1 MEVAMSSVSRV
12 VDTGMGGSSGGLD
25 ASRSVV
31 VCRLIAA
38 AALGVA
44 ALYALS
50 VPIGSLASLPATDA
64 SGREILAFFVD
75 HRDGMLAAVVLNG
88 IAWCALMPLVFVG
101 LRARITGEGSLA
113 ASIALAAALVEAAMI
128 GVALLF
134 GAIAAYAAPG
144 LSPDLARVLDYGL
157 ALGTSASAWPTV
169 PCALATAI
177 AIRRS
182 RVLPAYTANLAIAV
196 AAVHVLAGVGF
207 ASTGAFSPSGI
218 ALLGAPV
225 FAVWMAVIGVALLRR
240 GPEFVP
246 ARSNA

>member
-1 MEVAMSSVSRV
+1 MSTVSRV
-12 VDTGMGGSSGGLD
+12 ADARVGGSNGGLD
-25 ASRSVV
+25 ASRSIV
-31 VCRLIAA
+31 VCRLAAA

-50 VPIGSLASLPATDA
+50 VPIGSLASLPGTDA
-64 SGREILAFFVD
+64 PGREILAFFVD

-134 GAIAAYAAPG
+134 GAIAAYAAPD
-144 LSPDLARVLDYGL
+144 LSPALARVLDYGL

-169 PCALATAI
+169 PCALAMAV
-177 AIRRS
+177 AIRCS
-182 RVLPAYTANLAIAV
+182 RVLPAYTANLAIVV

-207 ASTGAFSPSGI
+207 ARTGALSPDGI
-218 ALLGAPV
+218 ALVGAPV
-225 FAVWMAVIGVALLRR
+225 FAVWMAVIGIELLRR
-240 GPEFVP
+240 GPEFLAV
-246 ARSNA
+246 RSDA